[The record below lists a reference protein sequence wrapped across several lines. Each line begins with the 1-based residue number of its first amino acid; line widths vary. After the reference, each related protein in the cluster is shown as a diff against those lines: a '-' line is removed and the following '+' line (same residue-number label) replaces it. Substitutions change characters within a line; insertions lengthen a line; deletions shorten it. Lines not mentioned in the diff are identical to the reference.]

1 MAAERALLFSLAEIT
16 RRQLFAAARSMLDD
30 GHFGPAVVV
39 AQAAVEVGMETAIS
53 FGLRAGEVPDALQ
66 TWIEDETVTSWS
78 PANDRV
84 QKLWTALTG
93 DRLTAADGWETYK
106 VGVSLRH
113 GFVHRAQEVPKDDA
127 EGFID
132 AAQRVVAHVAHVMAN
147 VSLTE
152 LARHSS

>member
-1 MAAERALLFSLAEIT
+1 MADERALLFSVAVT
-16 RRQLFAAARSMLDD
+16 RRHLFTAARSTLDE
-30 GHFGPAVVV
+30 GHFGPAVVI

-78 PANDRV
+78 PVNDRV

-106 VGVSLRH
+106 VG
-113 GFVHRAQEVPKDDA
+113 P
-127 EGFID
+127 
-132 AAQRVVAHVAHVMAN
+132 
-147 VSLTE
+147 
-152 LARHSS
+152 